1 MISFK
6 DIEEYPYTGKI
17 VRIIESTF
25 GDDEEQIVYEGKMDV
40 NLTQPESGNTAK
52 TSSYIID
59 LPLSVNEE
67 GFYNPVRTND
77 IITVTVF
84 GETFDLEVDNSIAS
98 MLGGITVYA
107 KRKSWE

>member
-1 MISFK
+1 MIEFR
-6 DIEEYPYTGKI
+6 DIEEFPYDGK
-17 VRIIESTF
+17 VTRIIESTF
-25 GDDEEQIVYEGKMDV
+25 GDDEELIVYEGKMDV
-40 NLTQPESGNTAK
+40 NLSQPESGSTAK
-52 TSSYIID
+52 TSSYVID
-59 LPLSVNEE
+59 LPLSVKD
-67 GFYNPVRTND
+67 GVYYNPVRTND